1 VDPHLRVV
9 AVVASVSLFL
19 LVLELVRQRR
29 LLERYALLWLASAF
43 GLVAL
48 SAWDQLLQILADAI
62 GASYPPS
69 ALFAAAFFFI
79 IMLLLHFSVAVSR
92 LADQSKMLA
101 QRLALSEERLA
112 GLEARERRTEPLQ
125 PDDHSPAP
133 IPQEVP

>member
-1 VDPHLRVV
+1 VDPHLRAV
-9 AVVASVSLFL
+9 ALLASICLFL

-43 GLVAL
+43 ALVAL
-48 SAWDQLLQILADAI
+48 SAWDQLLQLLADAI

-92 LADQSKMLA
+92 LADQTKVLA

-112 GLEARERRTEPLQ
+112 GLEARERRSETLAH
-125 PDDHSPAP
+125 DDDPAP
-133 IPQEVP
+133 IHQEVP

>member
-1 VDPHLRVV
+1 MDAHLRIV
-9 AVVASVSLFL
+9 ALTGSVCLFL
-19 LVLELVRQRR
+19 VVFELVRQRR
-29 LLERYALLWLASAF
+29 LLERYALLWLACAL

-48 SAWDQLLQILADAI
+48 SAWDRLLQVLADAL

-101 QRLALSEERLA
+101 QRLALTEQRMAS
-112 GLEARERRTEPLQ
+112 LEARARRSDLLADGEHQ
-125 PDDHSPAP
+125 PTPN
-133 IPQEVP
+133 PQEVL

>member
-1 VDPHLRVV
+1 MDPHLRVV
-9 AVVASVSLFL
+9 AVVASVGLFL

-43 GLVAL
+43 ALVAL
-48 SAWDQLLQILADAI
+48 SAWDQLLQLLADAI

-112 GLEARERRTEPLQ
+112 GLEARERRAETLN
-125 PDDHSPAP
+125 PDGHSPAP

>member
-1 VDPHLRVV
+1 MDPHLRVV
-9 AVVASVSLFL
+9 AVVMSVSLLL

-48 SAWDQLLQILADAI
+48 SAWDRLLQLLADLI
-62 GASYPPS
+62 GVAYPPS

-79 IMLLLHFSVAVSR
+79 IVLLLHFSVAVSR
-92 LADQSKMLA
+92 LADQSKVLA

-112 GLEARERRTEPLQ
+112 ALEARERRSDALDREHDT
-125 PDDHSPAP
+125 AP

>member
-1 VDPHLRVV
+1 MDPHLRVV
-9 AVVASVSLFL
+9 AVVTSICLFVV
-19 LVLELVRQRR
+19 VLELVRQRR
-29 LLERYALLWLASAF
+29 LLERYALLWLASAC

-48 SAWDQLLQILADAI
+48 SAWDQLLQVLADAI

-101 QRLALSEERLA
+101 QRLALSEERIA
-112 GLEARERRTEPLQ
+112 GLEARERRAESLHQEEHPK
-125 PDDHSPAP
+125 P

>member
-1 VDPHLRVV
+1 MDPHLRIV
-9 AVVASVSLFL
+9 AIAASIALFL

-29 LLERYALLWLASAF
+29 LLERYALLWLASAV

-48 SAWDQLLQILADAI
+48 SASDRLLQGLADTI
-62 GASYPPS
+62 GVSYPPS

-79 IMLLLHFSVAVSR
+79 IVLLLHFSVAVSR
-92 LADQSKMLA
+92 LADQSKVLA

-112 GLEARERRTEPLQ
+112 GLEARERLPAAL
-125 PDDHSPAP
+125 DHNDETPAP

>member
-1 VDPHLRVV
+1 VDPHLRAV
-9 AVVASVSLFL
+9 ALLASICLFL

-29 LLERYALLWLASAF
+29 LLERYALLWLACAF
-43 GLVAL
+43 ALVAL
-48 SAWDQLLQILADAI
+48 SAWDQLLQVLADAI

-92 LADQSKMLA
+92 LADQTKVLA

-112 GLEARERRTEPLQ
+112 GLEARERQ
-125 PDDHSPAP
+125 PEALDRADDPTP
-133 IPQEVP
+133 IHQEVP

>member
-1 VDPHLRVV
+1 MDPHLRAV
-9 AVVASVSLFL
+9 ALLASICLFL

-29 LLERYALLWLASAF
+29 LLERYALLWLACAF
-43 GLVAL
+43 ALVAL
-48 SAWDQLLQILADAI
+48 SAWDQLLQVLADAI

-92 LADQSKMLA
+92 LADQTKVLA

-112 GLEARERRTEPLQ
+112 GLEARERPPEALDHA
-125 PDDHSPAP
+125 DDPTP
-133 IPQEVP
+133 IHQEVP

>member
-1 VDPHLRVV
+1 MDPHLRVV
-9 AVVASVSLFL
+9 AVVTSVCLFL
-19 LVLELVRQRR
+19 VVLELVRQRR
-29 LLERYALLWLASAF
+29 LLERYALLWLACAI

-48 SAWDQLLQILADAI
+48 SASDRLLVLLADAI

-79 IMLLLHFSVAVSR
+79 IVLLLHFSVAVSR

-101 QRLALSEERLA
+101 QRLALTEERLA
-112 GLEARERRTEPLQ
+112 GLEARERRTEPLDRDDQ
-125 PDDHSPAP
+125 PTP

>member
-1 VDPHLRVV
+1 MDPHLRVV

-29 LLERYALLWLASAF
+29 LLERYALLWLGSAF
-43 GLVAL
+43 ALVAL
-48 SAWDQLLQILADAI
+48 SAWDQLLQILANAI

-112 GLEARERRTEPLQ
+112 GLEARERRAEPLH
-125 PDDHSPAP
+125 PDEHHPPP

>member
-92 LADQSKMLA
+92 LADQSKVLA
-101 QRLALSEERLA
+101 QRLALSEERLS
-112 GLEARERRTEPLQ
+112 GLEARERLTEPLQ
-125 PDDHSPAP
+125 PDDHPPAP